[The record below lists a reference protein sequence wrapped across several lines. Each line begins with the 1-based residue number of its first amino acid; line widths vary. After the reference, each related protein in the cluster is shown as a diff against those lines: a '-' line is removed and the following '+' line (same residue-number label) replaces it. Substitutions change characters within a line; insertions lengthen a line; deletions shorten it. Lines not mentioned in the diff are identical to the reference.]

1 MFDSLPIDVIY
12 HLSEY
17 LSLFEL
23 LKFISSSSSFYTK
36 IKESED
42 FWKLKGG
49 SRIAYLSK
57 GICPMVFGDNST
69 RQLAI
74 DCHFGLVPL
83 QIPNLKFKDIQIS
96 THAIALDFDN
106 NVWGWGSNEFLQ
118 LKPGDKNNQKPFQI
132 GMKANR
138 ISVGYKSTGLIDMDD
153 NLWMSGELGNFKSLE
168 MKGQQISIGCN
179 HIVIIDMDN
188 NVWTQGNN
196 SYGQLGVGKEK
207 WEKTKLEQI
216 PNIKAQQ
223 VSSGGHHTLVLDMDN
238 NVWSCGFNKN
248 GQLGLGDT
256 NNRKSLFQIKN
267 IKAKYIS
274 AGLSHNGLIDLDG
287 ALWLWG
293 SNIHGQLGIEYVHMK
308 NNPTRIISI
317 FAKQIALGNYHTMI
331 LDIEGHVWT
340 CGYGQYGQ
348 LGLNDRNDQP
358 YLIQI
363 GNIKAMKISA
373 GHNSSALLTV

>member
-23 LKFISSSSSFYTK
+23 LKFISSSSSFYNK
-36 IKESED
+36 IKENED
-42 FWKLKGG
+42 FWKSKGG

-74 DCHFGLVPL
+74 DCHFGLAPL

-96 THAIALDFDN
+96 NHAIALDFDN
-106 NVWGWGSNEFLQ
+106 NVWGWGSNEFIQ
-118 LKPGDKNNQKPFQI
+118 LKPGDRNNQKPFQI
-132 GMKANR
+132 GMKASR
-138 ISVGYKSTGLIDMDD
+138 ISVGYKRTGLIDMDD
-153 NLWMSGELGNFKSLE
+153 NIWISGESENFKSLE
-168 MKGQQISIGCN
+168 MKGKQISIGCN
-179 HIVIIDMDN
+179 HIVIIDLDN
-188 NVWTQGNN
+188 NVWTQGDNPH
-196 SYGQLGVGKEK
+196 GQLGVRKET
-207 WEKTKLEQI
+207 WEKTKLQQI

-223 VSSGGHHTLVLDMDN
+223 VSAGGHHTLVLDMDN
-238 NVWSCGFNKN
+238 NVWTQGDNPY

-256 NNRKSLFQIKN
+256 NSRKSLVQIKD
-267 IKAKYIS
+267 IKAKHIS
-274 AGLSHNGLIDLDG
+274 AGVSHSGLIDLDG

-293 SNIHGQLGIEYVHMK
+293 SNIHGQLGIGCFKVRIK
-308 NNPTRIISI
+308 PRRIIST
-317 FAKQIALGNYHTMI
+317 FAKQIALGNHHTMI

-348 LGLNDRNDQP
+348 LGLNNRKDQV
-358 YLIQI
+358 YLTQI
-363 GNIKAMKISA
+363 ENIRAMKISA
-373 GHNSSALLTV
+373 GGNSSALLTV